1 MSQFNPNMSKEQL
14 VSDFRAVDPSYN
26 SMSDDLAYKMITR
39 KFPQYK
45 LNLENQQYKPND
57 ESGIVDKLGDI
68 WKDGYNRSLQGMVYE
83 ITQGKKKYDLG
94 NYHPGLVSD
103 IAAGVASFFQPLD
116 FVTTAA
122 GGGLGGAATKAVA
135 TKYVTKKLIHTLNS

>member
-1 MSQFNPNMSKEQL
+1 MAQFDPNMSKEQL
-14 VSDFRAVDPSYN
+14 VNDFRAVDSKYN
-26 SMSDDLAYKMITR
+26 SMSDDLAYKVITR
-39 KFPQYK
+39 RFPQYK
-45 LNLENQQYKPND
+45 LNSEMPSYNPKD
-57 ESGIVDKLGDI
+57 ESGIIDALGDI

-83 ITQGKKKYDLG
+83 ITQGKKKYDLA

-116 FVTTAA
+116 FATTVA

-135 TKYVTKKLIHTLNS
+135 TKYVTKN